1 MPYEAAQAM
10 EVELADELRGK
21 GYAVWQG

>member
-1 MPYEAAQAM
+1 MPYDAAQRM
-10 EVELADELRGK
+10 EVELAEELRAK